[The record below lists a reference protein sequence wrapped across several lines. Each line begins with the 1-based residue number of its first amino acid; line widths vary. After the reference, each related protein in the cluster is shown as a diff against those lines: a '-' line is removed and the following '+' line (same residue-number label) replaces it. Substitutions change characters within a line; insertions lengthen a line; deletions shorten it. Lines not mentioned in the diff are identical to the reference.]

1 MFWENLAPYRILISG
16 LLAWWLAQ
24 VLKPL
29 FYYWTSRRWNWGMW
43 ISAGGMPSSHSS
55 LVVSTAVAIGLFSGF
70 ETPAFA
76 VSLAVAMIVVYD
88 AAGVRRQAGIHAQ
101 RINMMLNE
109 LFSGHPIS
117 QDALKEVLG
126 HTPRQVIAGI
136 FLGILVPVLIYFLW
150 P

>member
-1 MFWENLAPYRILISG
+1 
-16 LLAWWLAQ
+16 
-24 VLKPL
+24 
-29 FYYWTSRRWNWGMW
+29 
-43 ISAGGMPSSHSS
+43 
-55 LVVSTAVAIGLFSGF
+55 VVSTAVAIGLFSGF

-76 VSLAVAMIVVYD
+76 VSLAMVMIVVYD

-101 RINMMLNE
+101 KLNLMINE

-117 QDALKEVLG
+117 QESLKEVLG